1 MPLSPPP
8 YTTNRFTKSWRL
20 LSSGFRLRSVAIFF
34 LTLVGTGLETL
45 GIGLVVPAI
54 ALMTYQNITDK
65 YPELAPVLEGLGNP
79 SQPRLIIYGV
89 IVLLLI
95 YVGKALYLG
104 FLSWKQARY
113 IYDLKADISQRLFE
127 RYLRE
132 NYEFHLQHNSG
143 QLIRNLTTEATE
155 LANRFL
161 YPAVTIL
168 TELTVLI
175 GIAALLFYL
184 QPVGAAAL
192 FLTTGTAI
200 YGFQYVTRR
209 RLLEWGRRRQQH
221 EGFRI
226 QRAQEGLGGVKDIKL
241 LGREEEFIGQFRQH
255 NTNVALVDHK
265 RLALSHLPRLWLET
279 IGVAGLTVLVIVVL
293 LRDNSTANLV
303 PTIGLFAAATF
314 RVLPSA
320 NRLLNALQ
328 SVRYA
333 SAVIDL
339 IDRELNAGFGKQP
352 TDKGEPIRFERE
364 IEFRDVS
371 YLYPNAAGPSLKD
384 ITLHIGKGES
394 IGFVGTSGAGKSTLV
409 DVLLGLLRPTS
420 GHILVDGKD
429 VQDGLRSWQDLFGYV
444 PQAIF
449 LTDDTLR
456 RNVAFGLR
464 DEDIDDEAVR
474 RALDAAQ
481 LTDLVAT
488 LPAGMNTLVGE
499 RGIRLSGGQRQRIGI
514 ARALYHN
521 PPVLVFDEA
530 TSALDM
536 DTEAGIMESISAL
549 KGSRTMVIV
558 AHRLSTVENCDRIY
572 RLEDGR
578 IADDPPLPIPA
589 RRV

>member
-1 MPLSPPP
+1 M
-8 YTTNRFTKSWRL
+8 KSWRL
-20 LSSGFRLRSVAIFF
+20 LSARFRLRSMAIFG

-54 ALMTYQNITDK
+54 ALMTYEKITDK
-65 YPELAPVLEGLGNP
+65 YPELAPLLAALGNP
-79 SQPRLIIYGV
+79 SRPRLIVYGV
-89 IVLLLI
+89 VALLSI
-95 YVGKALYLG
+95 YVVKALYLG
-104 FLSWKQARY
+104 FVAWKQAQY
-113 IYDLKADISQRLFE
+113 IYDVKADISQRLFE
-127 RYLRE
+127 KYLRA
-132 NYEFHLQHNSG
+132 NYEYHLQHNSG

-155 LANRFL
+155 LAQRFL
-161 YPAVTIL
+161 YPAMTIL

-175 GIAALLFYL
+175 AIGLLLFYI

-209 RLLEWGRRRQQH
+209 RLAEWGRQRQRH

-241 LGREEEFIGQFRQH
+241 LGREEDFIEQYREH
-255 NTNVALVDHK
+255 NTNASLVDRK
-265 RLALSHLPRLWLET
+265 RLALSQLPRLWLET
-279 IGVAGLTVLVIVVL
+279 ISVAGLAVLVIAVL

-333 SAVIDL
+333 AAVIDL
-339 IDRELNAGFGKQP
+339 IDRELTAGFDRRP
-352 TDKGEPIRFERE
+352 ADRGEPVPFERE
-364 IEFRDVS
+364 IELREVS
-371 YLYPNAAGPSLKD
+371 YLYPNAAGPSLRS
-384 ITLHIGKGES
+384 INLRIEKGES
-394 IGFVGTSGAGKSTLV
+394 IGLVGSSGAGKSTLV
-409 DVLLGLLRPTS
+409 DVLLGLLTPTS
-420 GHILVDGKD
+420 GQILVDGKD
-429 VQDGLRSWQDLFGYV
+429 VQDGLRNWQDLFGYV
-444 PQAIF
+444 PQSIF

-481 LTDLVAT
+481 LTDLVSS
-488 LPAGMNTLVGE
+488 LPAGMHTLVGE

-536 DTEAGIMESISAL
+536 ETEAGIMESISAL
-549 KGSRTMVIV
+549 KGSRTMITV

-578 IADDPPLPIPA
+578 VADDRPMAVPA
-589 RRV
+589 RKV

>member
-1 MPLSPPP
+1 M
-8 YTTNRFTKSWRL
+8 
-20 LSSGFRLRSVAIFF
+20 RSVAIFG
-34 LTLVGTGLETL
+34 LTLVGTALETL

-54 ALMTYQNITDK
+54 ALMTYERITDK
-65 YPELAPVLEGLGNP
+65 YPDLAPLLDALGNP

-89 IVLLLI
+89 IVLLAI
-95 YVGKALYLG
+95 YVIKALYLG
-104 FLSWKQARY
+104 FLSWKQAQY
-113 IYDLKADISQRLFE
+113 IYDVKADISQRLFE

-143 QLIRNLTTEATE
+143 QLIRNLTTEAME

-161 YPAVTIL
+161 YPAMTIL

-175 GIAALLFYL
+175 AIAGLLFYI

-209 RLLEWGRRRQQH
+209 RLLEWGRQRQRH

-241 LGREEEFIGQFRQH
+241 LGREEDFIEQYKEH
-255 NTNVALVDHK
+255 NTNASLVDRK
-265 RLALSHLPRLWLET
+265 RLALSQLPRLWLET
-279 IGVAGLTVLVIVVL
+279 ISVAGLTVLVIVIL
-293 LRDNSTANLV
+293 MRDNSTAALV

-314 RVLPSA
+314 RVMPSA
-320 NRLLNALQ
+320 NRLLTALQ
-328 SVRYA
+328 SVRFA
-333 SAVIDL
+333 AAVIDL
-339 IDRELNAGFGKQP
+339 IDKELSAGLGERP
-352 TDKGEPIRFERE
+352 ADKGEPIHFDRD
-364 IEFRDVS
+364 IALRDVS
-371 YLYPNAAGPSLKD
+371 YLYPNAAGPSLRN
-384 ITLHIGKGES
+384 ITFHIGKGES
-394 IGFVGTSGAGKSTLV
+394 IGLVGTSGAGKSTLV
-409 DVLLGLLRPTS
+409 DVLLGLLTPTS
-420 GHILVDGKD
+420 GQILVDGKD
-429 VQDGLRSWQDLFGYV
+429 VQDGLRNWQDLFGYV
-444 PQAIF
+444 PQSIF

-481 LTDLVAT
+481 LTDLVAS
-488 LPAGMNTLVGE
+488 LPAGMSTLVGE

-536 DTEAGIMESISAL
+536 ETETGIMESISAL
-549 KGSRTMVIV
+549 KGSRTMIIV

>member
-1 MPLSPPP
+1 M
-8 YTTNRFTKSWRL
+8 KSWRL
-20 LSSGFRLRSVAIFF
+20 LSAGFRLRSVAIFC

-54 ALMTYQNITDK
+54 ALMTYERITDK
-65 YPELAPVLEGLGNP
+65 YPDLAPLLDALGNP

-89 IVLLLI
+89 IVLLAI
-95 YVGKALYLG
+95 YVIKALYLG
-104 FLSWKQARY
+104 FLSWKQAQY

-155 LANRFL
+155 LASRFL
-161 YPAVTIL
+161 YPAMTIL

-175 GIAALLFYL
+175 AIAGLLLYI

-209 RLLEWGRRRQQH
+209 RLLEWGRQRQRH

-241 LGREEEFIGQFRQH
+241 LGREEDFIEQYREH
-255 NTNVALVDHK
+255 NTNASLVDRK
-265 RLALSHLPRLWLET
+265 RLALSQLPRLWLET
-279 IGVAGLTVLVIVVL
+279 ISVAGLTVLVIVIL

-320 NRLLNALQ
+320 NRLLTALQ

-333 SAVIDL
+333 AAVIDL
-339 IDRELNAGFGKQP
+339 IHKELNAGFGGRP
-352 TDKGEPIRFERE
+352 ADKGEPIRFDRE
-364 IEFRDVS
+364 MELRDVS
-371 YLYPNAAGPSLKD
+371 YLYPNAAGPSLRA
-384 ITLHIGKGES
+384 ITLRIEKGES
-394 IGFVGTSGAGKSTLV
+394 IGVVGTSGAGKSTLV
-409 DVLLGLLRPTS
+409 DVLLGLLTPTS
-420 GHILVDGKD
+420 GEILVDGKD
-429 VQDGLRSWQDLFGYV
+429 VQNGLRNWQDLFGYV
-444 PQAIF
+444 PQSIF

-464 DEDIDDEAVR
+464 DGDIDDEAVR

-481 LTDLVAT
+481 LTDLVAS
-488 LPAGMNTLVGE
+488 LPAGMSTLVGE

-536 DTEAGIMESISAL
+536 ETETGIMESISAL
-549 KGSRTMVIV
+549 KGSRTMIIV

-572 RLEDGR
+572 RLEEGR